1 MRIDSM
7 AHGINASYEW
17 RRLND
22 PVGIIPC
29 QTLDNWHDIRHWT
42 IVANP
47 NRLPRNHAQVAQG
60 RFLNDAR
67 PSLCYVANP
76 HPHLLEWELPAIK
89 LSW

>member
-7 AHGINASYEW
+7 AHGTNASYEW

-22 PVGIIPC
+22 PVGIIPY
-29 QTLDNWHDIRHWT
+29 QTLDNWNNIRHWT
-42 IVANP
+42 IVANL
-47 NRLPRNHAQVAQG
+47 NRLLRHHAQVAQG
-60 RFLNDAR
+60 RFAR

-76 HPHLLEWELPAIK
+76 HQHLLEWELPAIT